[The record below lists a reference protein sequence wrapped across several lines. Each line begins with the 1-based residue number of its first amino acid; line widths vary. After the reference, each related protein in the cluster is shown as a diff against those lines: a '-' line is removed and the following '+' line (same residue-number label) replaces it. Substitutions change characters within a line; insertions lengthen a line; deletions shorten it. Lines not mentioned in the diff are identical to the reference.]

1 MHPLKKAFF
10 VALGCISLALGTI
23 GIALP
28 ILPTVPFYL
37 LTAFCFANSSE
48 RLHTWFT
55 HTTVYKKYI
64 GSYFRRRG
72 MTRKAKALL
81 IGTVTA
87 IMLPGFILMDKVPV
101 GRAIMAIVW
110 AGHIVYFGFKVQ
122 TITQQEADLL
132 VLDEAGSAWE
142 LDMVDKDLLRR
153 AVLQRPAGQ
162 ECVLTAHA
170 APQWM
175 LDAAD
180 YVTEMKCI
188 RHPYQ
193 KGIAARKGVEY

>member
-1 MHPLKKAFF
+1 MIHSMQFVLANAPFLLERRFFFVQKLVRSNIRHLTGHRKDPCHASSQKAFF

-101 GRAIMAIVW
+101 GRAIMVIVW
-110 AGHIVYFGFKVQ
+110 VGHIVYFGFKVQ
-122 TITQQEADLL
+122 TITQQEAD
-132 VLDEAGSAWE
+132 
-142 LDMVDKDLLRR
+142 
-153 AVLQRPAGQ
+153 
-162 ECVLTAHA
+162 
-170 APQWM
+170 
-175 LDAAD
+175 DAMAQAL
-180 YVTEMKCI
+180 E
-188 RHPYQ
+188 
-193 KGIAARKGVEY
+193 E

>member
-72 MTRKAKALL
+72 MTR
-81 IGTVTA
+81 

-101 GRAIMAIVW
+101 GRAIMVIVW
-110 AGHIVYFGFKVQ
+110 VGHIVYFGFKVQ
-122 TITQQEADLL
+122 TITQQEAD
-132 VLDEAGSAWE
+132 
-142 LDMVDKDLLRR
+142 
-153 AVLQRPAGQ
+153 
-162 ECVLTAHA
+162 
-170 APQWM
+170 
-175 LDAAD
+175 DAMAQAL
-180 YVTEMKCI
+180 E
-188 RHPYQ
+188 
-193 KGIAARKGVEY
+193 E

>member
-1 MHPLKKAFF
+1 MIHSMQFVLANAPFLLERRFFFVQKLVCSNIRHLTGHRKDPCHASSQKSVF

-23 GIALP
+23 DIALP

-122 TITQQEADLL
+122 TITQQEAD
-132 VLDEAGSAWE
+132 
-142 LDMVDKDLLRR
+142 
-153 AVLQRPAGQ
+153 
-162 ECVLTAHA
+162 
-170 APQWM
+170 
-175 LDAAD
+175 DAMAQAL
-180 YVTEMKCI
+180 E
-188 RHPYQ
+188 
-193 KGIAARKGVEY
+193 E